1 MKTGPYLKSVRSAL
15 PESARDNLDMAFA
28 GNALAA
34 RRLMVAAPR
43 RLRGHLACLA
53 YQLRIG
59 NPAYREIVKAAWA
72 HDARDLL
79 TTFWPKQMLR
89 RLLARAEFQIPE
101 FRGPISIF
109 QPVRGGSIKKA
120 AAELC
125 WSMSRVVATRAA
137 ANSAVAR
144 PRVLHAIID
153 PAEIIYWSNLHGAS
167 EIVGRHAIERFVV
180 ELARPAGRA
189 VEKAG
194 GNAELLSSHESSQR
208 SIRKPRRS
216 DVERLV
222 PERLTDSLSSR
233 AHCLPHPEDTPAA
246 PVSIRE
252 GPQQPV
258 NAMQPVR
265 RSRLHPGRQHDRG
278 KVGS

>member
-1 MKTGPYLKSVRSAL
+1 MKTGPYLMSVRSAL

-72 HDARDLL
+72 HDTRDLL

-89 RLLARAEFQIPE
+89 RLLARAEFKIPE

-125 WSMSRVVATRAA
+125 WSMSREAASKAA
-137 ANSAVAR
+137 AKLPAAR

-153 PAEIIYWSNLHGAS
+153 PAEIIYWNNGHGAS
-167 EIVGRHAIERFVV
+167 EVVGRHAVERFVV
-180 ELARPAGRA
+180 ELARPASRA
-189 VEKAG
+189 E
-194 GNAELLSSHESSQR
+194 NAELPSSHESSH
-208 SIRKPRRS
+208 RS
-216 DVERLV
+216 DRRAGRGGVERLV
-222 PERLTDSLSSR
+222 PERITDSLSRR
-233 AHCLPHPEDTPAA
+233 AHCLPHPEDTSAA
-246 PVSIRE
+246 PISVRE
-252 GPQQPV
+252 G
-258 NAMQPVR
+258 A
-265 RSRLHPGRQHDRG
+265 
-278 KVGS
+278 